1 MLRFAAW
8 MVAAA
13 AAAPW
18 AHGAPPVPPAALS
31 APALQSARALGAAM
45 LAVARAGSRLVA
57 VGERGTVLLSDDF
70 GKTWRQA
77 AVPVQVALATV
88 RFVDDRRG
96 WAAGHLGVILKTDDG
111 GETWVKQLDGV
122 QAAKAVAAAAG
133 DAADERVKRFVEEGP
148 DKPFFDL
155 DFADARHGFAV
166 GAFNLA
172 FATSD
177 GGRSWTP
184 MLGRL
189 PNPKSLHLYGV
200 RAVGPHVYI
209 AGEQGLLLASNDGGA
224 SFAALPTAYK
234 GSYFGLLAARSGALV
249 AYGLRGNAWRSTDQ
263 GASWTRLDTGSQAS
277 ISAAVEL
284 DRGEL
289 ALLSQTGD
297 LLLSRDEGRSFVK
310 TPPAGG
316 PVPAT
321 GIAAAGHSLVV
332 ASLRGMRRLNG
343 VPSAP

>member
-1 MLRFAAW
+1 MVRFAAW

-18 AHGAPPVPPAALS
+18 AHGAPPVPAALS

-45 LAVARAGSRLVA
+45 LAVAHAGPRLVA
-57 VGERGTVLLSDDF
+57 VGERGTVLLSDDH

-77 AVPVQVALATV
+77 LVPVQAALTTV

-122 QAAKAVAAAAG
+122 QAAKAVSAAAG
-133 DAADERVKRFVEEGP
+133 EAADERVKRFVEEGP

-155 DFADARHGFAV
+155 DFVDARHGFAV

-177 GGRSWTP
+177 GGNSWTP

-200 RAVGPHVYI
+200 RAVGSQVYI
-209 AGEQGLLLASNDGGA
+209 AGEQGLLLASHDGGA

-234 GSYFGLLAARSGALV
+234 GSYFGLLAARSGTLI

-263 GASWTRLDTGSQAS
+263 GASWTKLDTGLQAS
-277 ISAAVEL
+277 INAGVEL

-297 LLLSRDEGRSFVK
+297 LLLSRDEGRSFMK

-321 GIAAAGHSLVV
+321 GLAAAGSSLVI
-332 ASLRGMRRLNG
+332 ASLRGMRRQ
-343 VPSAP
+343 PAH